1 MISKNSQQWILFIL
15 SIIILSITDYFKLY
29 FFCAV
34 AIVAILLINKF
45 LIEKNCDFN
54 FIKMIEK
61 YSIILF
67 IASLVLFF
75 IFKVYV
81 KSNRIYSSIFMG
93 IALTI
98 ISFRAGD
105 KIKNLIN

>member
-1 MISKNSQQWILFIL
+1 MISKNFQQFIIFIL

-29 FFCAV
+29 FFSAV

-45 LIEKNCDFN
+45 LIEKNCDSN

-75 IFKVYV
+75 IFKEYV

-93 IALTI
+93 IALAI
-98 ISFRAGD
+98 VSFRAGT
-105 KIKNLIN
+105 KI